1 WSGPMRTLPSGEAAT
16 QMTNPITTVTVT
28 TYTQPTWA
36 PTQPTMVSIVL
47 AALSGAKIAHREK
60 ARIINEEIIRTCQLT
75 LGPLRSAIVGPSWSI
90 SALVLGGRL
99 SSRTTSILLRWLP
112 PSFSLFTVGLERSC
126 PGRLL
131 SCDSAMHTHSFSM
144 FDYLSFSRMR
154 ENHAPPTED
163 EAVKHRPADVDML
176 PLLVINAQRLITCLL
191 NSIECINLLKTWM
204 RGVYDRCG
212 WSKIRARDVRTITA
226 CRFVVVHFRRVRR

>member
-1 WSGPMRTLPSGEAAT
+1 MPTPAAKSMATQVNRLYCGREWSGPMRTLPSGEAAT

-28 TYTQPTWA
+28 TYTQPTLA

-154 ENHAPPTED
+154 ENHTPPSED
-163 EAVKHRPADVDML
+163 EGVKHRHANVDML
-176 PLLVINAQRLITCLL
+176 TLLVINGQRL
-191 NSIECINLLKTWM
+191 
-204 RGVYDRCG
+204 
-212 WSKIRARDVRTITA
+212 
-226 CRFVVVHFRRVRR
+226 

>member
-1 WSGPMRTLPSGEAAT
+1 MPTPAAKSRATQVNRLYCGREWSGPMRTLPSGEAAT

-28 TYTQPTWA
+28 TYTQPTLA
-36 PTQPTMVSIVL
+36 PTQPTVVSIVP

-75 LGPLRSAIVGPSWSI
+75 LGPLRSAIVGPSLSI

-131 SCDSAMHTHSFSM
+131 SCDPAMHTHSLSM
-144 FDYLSFSRMR
+144 FDY
-154 ENHAPPTED
+154 
-163 EAVKHRPADVDML
+163 
-176 PLLVINAQRLITCLL
+176 
-191 NSIECINLLKTWM
+191 
-204 RGVYDRCG
+204 
-212 WSKIRARDVRTITA
+212 
-226 CRFVVVHFRRVRR
+226 